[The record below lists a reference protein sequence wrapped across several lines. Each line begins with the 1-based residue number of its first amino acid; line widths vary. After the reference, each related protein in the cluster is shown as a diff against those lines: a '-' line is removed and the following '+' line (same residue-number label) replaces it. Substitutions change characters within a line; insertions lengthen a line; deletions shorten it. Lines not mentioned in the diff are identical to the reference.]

1 MELVSALRPL
11 ECVEESLARLYRALA
26 DRFASDT
33 KVAAFFGRLSF
44 EEQSHTTEV
53 QFLRRLVRQNP
64 TEFAALD
71 AELPAIQADIDA
83 IQAFMA
89 RVADVTIEEALQ
101 FTAQIEGD
109 AAETHARIAR
119 SLVNPEAVKS
129 VDGLSRADRRHLDS
143 VKTFLAERGATD
155 EKA

>member
-71 AELPAIQADIDA
+71 AELPAIQDHVDA
-83 IQAFMA
+83 IQEFR

-101 FTAQIEGD
+101 FTARIEGEV
-109 AAETHARIAR
+109 AETHARIAR
-119 SLVNPEAVKS
+119 SGQPGGCQERRRAV
-129 VDGLSRADRRHLDS
+129 RADRRHLDLIRRS
-143 VKTFLAERGATD
+143 WRNGESSRTEP
-155 EKA
+155 